1 MFEDRTTANIKKEAL
16 EELSPATGISAMAGS
31 FADASIGAAARV
43 TSEFYQALR
52 AVPSML
58 FVDPNSGQFLDLV
71 AGDYFN
77 MTRRSGTVATCSMD
91 LFGAPGT
98 LIQRGTVFLTAEGL
112 RFATTVAVTIG
123 ADGRAVCTLQ
133 AAENG
138 AAYNIAAGALVSMWI
153 NIPGLTSYYNT
164 EATGGTDDET
174 GEQLYERIDGARK
187 RPRTSGNGWDY
198 RGWAL
203 EIDGVG
209 EAKIVELAFGA
220 GTVGIT
226 LVDSTYAPASPEKVE
241 AVLQNILRK
250 KPIGA
255 APTVEAAKAVEISVS
270 ATVTLAGTTT
280 EVVKEALTA
289 ALQNYFKT
297 LIDNKYQR
305 IYYKP
310 SEDLPYT
317 VVYNR
322 ILALLL
328 TIPGVDNFSSLTVSG
343 AEEDISIPADS
354 IPTLGE
360 VTVT

>member
-58 FVDPNSGQFLDLV
+58 FVDPTSGQFLDLV
-71 AGDYFN
+71 AADYFN

-91 LFGAPGT
+91 LFGTPGT
-98 LIQRGTVFLTAEGL
+98 LIQRGTTFLTAEGL
-112 RFATTVAVTIG
+112 RFATTAAVTIG
-123 ADGRAVCTLQ
+123 ADGRAVCVLQ

-174 GEQLYERIDGARK
+174 GEQLYERIDEARK

-203 EIDGVG
+203 EIDGIR

-241 AVLQNILRK
+241 AVLQYILRK

-289 ALQNYFKT
+289 ALQDYFKT

>member
-77 MTRRSGTVATCSMD
+77 MTRRNGTVATCSMD
-91 LFGAPGT
+91 LFGTPGT

>member
-1 MFEDRTTANIKKEAL
+1 MFEDRTTAKNKKEAL

-77 MTRRSGTVATCSMD
+77 MTRRSGTVATCSID
-91 LFGAPGT
+91 LFGTPGT

-112 RFATTVAVTIG
+112 RFATTAAVTIG

-174 GEQLYERIDGARK
+174 GGQLYERIDEARK

-280 EVVKEALTA
+280 EAVKEALTA
-289 ALQNYFKT
+289 ALQDYFKT

>member
-91 LFGAPGT
+91 LFGTPGT

-112 RFATTVAVTIG
+112 RFATTAAVTIG

-174 GEQLYERIDGARK
+174 GEQLYERIDEARK

-203 EIDGVG
+203 EIDGIG

-226 LVDSTYAPASPEKVE
+226 LVDSTYAPA
-241 AVLQNILRK
+241 
-250 KPIGA
+250 
-255 APTVEAAKAVEISVS
+255 
-270 ATVTLAGTTT
+270 
-280 EVVKEALTA
+280 
-289 ALQNYFKT
+289 
-297 LIDNKYQR
+297 
-305 IYYKP
+305 
-310 SEDLPYT
+310 
-317 VVYNR
+317 
-322 ILALLL
+322 
-328 TIPGVDNFSSLTVSG
+328 
-343 AEEDISIPADS
+343 
-354 IPTLGE
+354 
-360 VTVT
+360 

>member
-98 LIQRGTVFLTAEGL
+98 LIQRGTTFLTAEGL
-112 RFATTVAVTIG
+112 RFATTAAVTIG

-138 AAYNIAAGALVSMWI
+138 ADYNIAAGALVSMWI

-174 GEQLYERIDGARK
+174 GEQLYERIDEARR

-226 LVDSTYAPASPEKVE
+226 LVDSAYAPASPEKVE
-241 AVLQNILRK
+241 AVLQYILRK

-289 ALQNYFKT
+289 ALQDYFKT

>member
-1 MFEDRTTANIKKEAL
+1 MGEISTA
-16 EELSPATGISAMAGS
+16 
-31 FADASIGAAARV
+31 
-43 TSEFYQALR
+43 
-52 AVPSML
+52 
-58 FVDPNSGQFLDLV
+58 
-71 AGDYFN
+71 
-77 MTRRSGTVATCSMD
+77 
-91 LFGAPGT
+91 
-98 LIQRGTVFLTAEGL
+98 
-112 RFATTVAVTIG
+112 AVTIG

-138 AAYNIAAGALVSMWI
+138 ADYNIAAGALVSMWI

-174 GEQLYERIDGARK
+174 GEQLYERIDEARK

-226 LVDSTYAPASPEKVE
+226 LVDSAYAPASPEKVE
-241 AVLQNILRK
+241 AVLQYILRK

-289 ALQNYFKT
+289 ALQDYFKT

>member
-16 EELSPATGISAMAGS
+16 EELNPATGISAMAGS

-58 FVDPNSGQFLDLV
+58 FVDPTSGQFLDLV
-71 AGDYFN
+71 AADYFN

-91 LFGAPGT
+91 LFGTPGT
-98 LIQRGTVFLTAEGL
+98 FIQRGTAFLTAEGL
-112 RFATTVAVTIG
+112 RFATTAAVTIG

-153 NIPGLTSYYNT
+153 NIPGLASYYNT

-174 GEQLYERIDGARK
+174 GEQLYERIDEARK

-241 AVLQNILRK
+241 AVLQYILQK

-280 EVVKEALTA
+280 EAVKEALTA
-289 ALQNYFKT
+289 ALQDYFKT

>member
-77 MTRRSGTVATCSMD
+77 MTRRSVTVATCSMD

-98 LIQRGTVFLTAEGL
+98 LIQRGTTFLTAEGL
-112 RFATTVAVTIG
+112 RFATTAAVTIG

-138 AAYNIAAGALVSMWI
+138 ADYNIAAGALVSMWI

-174 GEQLYERIDGARK
+174 GEQLYERIDEARR

-226 LVDSTYAPASPEKVE
+226 LVDSAYAPASPEKVE
-241 AVLQNILRK
+241 AVLQYILRK

-289 ALQNYFKT
+289 ALQDYFKT

>member
-77 MTRRSGTVATCSMD
+77 MTRRNGTVATCSMD
-91 LFGAPGT
+91 LFGTPGT

-241 AVLQNILRK
+241 AVLQYILRK

-280 EVVKEALTA
+280 EVVKETLTA
-289 ALQNYFKT
+289 ALQDYFKT

>member
-52 AVPSML
+52 TVPSML

-91 LFGAPGT
+91 LFGTPGMF
-98 LIQRGTVFLTAEGL
+98 IQRGTAFLTAEGL
-112 RFATTVAVTIG
+112 RFATTAAVTIG

-174 GEQLYERIDGARK
+174 GGQLYERIDEARK

-203 EIDGVG
+203 EIDGIG

-280 EVVKEALTA
+280 EAVKEALTA
-289 ALQNYFKT
+289 ALQDYFKT

>member
-91 LFGAPGT
+91 LFGAPGK
-98 LIQRGTVFLTAEGL
+98 LIQRGTTFLTAEGL
-112 RFATTVAVTIG
+112 RFATTAAVTIG

-138 AAYNIAAGALVSMWI
+138 ADYNIAAGALVSMWI

-174 GEQLYERIDGARK
+174 GEQLYERIDEARR

-226 LVDSTYAPASPEKVE
+226 LVDSAYAPASPEKVE
-241 AVLQNILRK
+241 AVLQYILRK

-289 ALQNYFKT
+289 ALQDYFKT

>member
-91 LFGAPGT
+91 LFGTPGT

-112 RFATTVAVTIG
+112 RFAVTAAVTIG

-174 GEQLYERIDGARK
+174 GEQLYERIDEARK

-255 APTVEAAKAVEISVS
+255 APTVEAAKAVEIGVS
-270 ATVTLAGTTT
+270 AAVTLAGTTT
-280 EVVKEALTA
+280 EAVKEALTA
-289 ALQNYFKT
+289 ALQDYFRT

>member
-91 LFGAPGT
+91 LFGTPGT

-112 RFATTVAVTIG
+112 RFATTAAVTIG

-138 AAYNIAAGALVSMWI
+138 ADYNIAAGALVSMWI

-174 GEQLYERIDGARK
+174 GEQLYERIDEARK

-255 APTVEAAKAVEISVS
+255 APTVETAKAVEISVS
-270 ATVTLAGTTT
+270 AAVTLAGTTT
-280 EVVKEALTA
+280 EAAKEALTA

-297 LIDNKYQR
+297 LIDKKYQR

>member
-77 MTRRSGTVATCSMD
+77 MTRRNGTVATCSMD
-91 LFGAPGT
+91 LFGMPGT

-174 GEQLYERIDGARK
+174 GEQLYERIDEARK

-203 EIDGVG
+203 EIDGIG

-241 AVLQNILRK
+241 AVLQYILQK

-289 ALQNYFKT
+289 ALQDYFKT

>member
-91 LFGAPGT
+91 LVGAPGT

-112 RFATTVAVTIG
+112 RFATTAAVTIG

-174 GEQLYERIDGARK
+174 GEQLYERIDEARK

-255 APTVEAAKAVEISVS
+255 APTVEAAKAVEIGVS

-280 EVVKEALTA
+280 EAVKEALTA
-289 ALQNYFKT
+289 AIQDYFKT

-360 VTVT
+360 VTVI

>member
-16 EELSPATGISAMAGS
+16 EELSQATGISAMAGS

-58 FVDPNSGQFLDLV
+58 FVDPTSGQFLDLV
-71 AGDYFN
+71 AADYFN

-91 LFGAPGT
+91 LFGTPGT
-98 LIQRGTVFLTAEGL
+98 FIQRGTAFLTAEGL
-112 RFATTVAVTIG
+112 RFATTAAVTIG

-174 GEQLYERIDGARK
+174 GEQLYERIDEARK

-226 LVDSTYAPASPEKVE
+226 LVDSTYAPASPEKAE
-241 AVLQNILRK
+241 AVLQYILQK

-280 EVVKEALTA
+280 EAVKEALTA
-289 ALQNYFKT
+289 ALQDYFKT

-343 AEEDISIPADS
+343 AEKDISIPADS

>member
-77 MTRRSGTVATCSMD
+77 MTRRNGTVATCSMD
-91 LFGAPGT
+91 LFGTPGT

-164 EATGGTDDET
+164 KATGGTDDET

>member
-31 FADASIGAAARV
+31 FADATIGAAARV

-71 AGDYFN
+71 AGDYFS
-77 MTRRSGTVATCSMD
+77 MTRRSGTVARCSMD
-91 LFGAPGT
+91 LFGTPGT

-112 RFATTVAVTIG
+112 RFATTAAVTIG
-123 ADGRAVCTLQ
+123 SDGRAVCELQ

-138 AAYNIAAGALVSMWI
+138 AAYNITAGALVSMWI

-164 EATGGTDDET
+164 EATGGTDDES
-174 GEQLYERIDGARK
+174 GEQLYERIDEARK
-187 RPRTSGNGWDY
+187 RPRTSGNGWDF

-203 EIDGVG
+203 EIDGIG
-209 EAKIVELAFGA
+209 EAKIVELANGP
-220 GTVGIT
+220 GTVGVT
-226 LVDSTYAPASPEKVE
+226 LVDSTYAPASEEKVE
-241 AVLQNILRK
+241 AVLQNILLK

-255 APTVEAAKAVEISVS
+255 TPTVEAAKAVEISVS
-270 ATVTLAGTTT
+270 AAVTLAGTTT
-280 EVVKEALTA
+280 EAVKEAFTT
-289 ALQNYFKT
+289 ALQDYFRM
-297 LIDNKYQR
+297 LIDNKYKR

-310 SEDLPYT
+310 AEDLPYT

-322 ILALLL
+322 VLALLL
-328 TIPGVDNFSSLTVSG
+328 TVPGVDNFSSLIVG
-343 AEEDISIPADS
+343 GGEDDISIPADS

>member
-91 LFGAPGT
+91 LFGTPGT

-112 RFATTVAVTIG
+112 RFATTAAVTIG

-133 AAENG
+133 ADENG

-174 GEQLYERIDGARK
+174 GEQLYERIDEARK

-241 AVLQNILRK
+241 AVLQYILRK

-255 APTVEAAKAVEISVS
+255 APTVEAAKAVEI
-270 ATVTLAGTTT
+270 T
-280 EVVKEALTA
+280 ERIIARKEART
-289 ALQNYFKT
+289 
-297 LIDNKYQR
+297 
-305 IYYKP
+305 
-310 SEDLPYT
+310 
-317 VVYNR
+317 
-322 ILALLL
+322 
-328 TIPGVDNFSSLTVSG
+328 
-343 AEEDISIPADS
+343 
-354 IPTLGE
+354 
-360 VTVT
+360 